1 MKQSAMK
8 KFSQLERMRIV
19 AAAFAGALTAL
30 AAVQA
35 QAQTTDISQTPLASA
50 SNLSVLPNLMFL
62 LDDSGSMMW
71 DFIPDNTERVLPSS
85 ERRYFSNNHTC
96 KPKGILTTSGTAAL
110 NGLPAN
116 HCDRG
121 DPPLF
126 SVQHNGMYYN
136 PQYTYRPPLN
146 FDGTGY
152 PKQTNWSS
160 VDCDPYGSGWGCDKW
175 YNTNQGYYDN
185 GSGTANEGAGN
196 QSYSNP
202 NVAKW
207 YDSSSNFDILS
218 RFPEVVYCNSSGAS
232 VTDIN
237 VCRRNGIITT
247 TNPFRYSTARWG
259 RNAATSPISGGYP
272 DSPAV
277 HEFWRSKVPTT
288 NTVVVVTTAH
298 AHSIPTGN
306 ACKNDKGA
314 AAACQIIPRTGTGTT
329 GSGLDSTTP
338 VTITPTG
345 PHTFTYSM
353 SGRTGQKLAYGSY
366 DNIVGLSRGANVVTV
381 SAAWNHGLTVGDKI
395 NVTETVC
402 GSSSCGFTLSNV
414 SIMAVVDAHTFR
426 YNQTASNKT
435 AVGYYRRAELFNI
448 PKLSRGNPY
457 YYTIEPVEHCKD
469 AALTD
474 CKASTVPDTA
484 YPYPATLRYCSSHF
498 DANRLDSFP
507 ADATKSASSPHW
519 QRLDSTKPRCRKKYE
534 EATGYKYPRYGQFRR
549 VDIVPATAT
558 YGNRPLRTDCAA
570 RPVCTYAE
578 EMTNFGNWFT
588 YYRTRMLT
596 MKTAAG
602 IAFSPIDD
610 RYRVGFLTINP
621 MSGGSVDSNK
631 YLKIEKFTPSHK
643 KLWYEMFYKQ
653 DPGGG
658 TPLPEALSRV
668 GRHYAGVKSGIND
681 EMDDDPVQY
690 SCQQNFT
697 LVTTD
702 GMWSG
707 RDGITETGAGI
718 GNLDNT
724 GPRPQYDGGNPFNP
738 DTSDNGYSSSGTLAD
753 VALHYYQTDLRKSGA
768 TGALGTDVSENN
780 VPTGQKDKANWQH
793 MVTFGLGMVDGLM
806 DWRADYDSPG
816 ITGDFDNVS
825 RGAPA
830 GNCSWT
836 PGQCN
841 WPMPGD
847 RVPANIDDLWHAA
860 VNGRGKYFFARDSQS
875 VQEGLNTALT
885 SLQERSASG
894 AAAATSTPNITP
906 SDRGIFKTSYTT
918 VQWNGEIIAQLIDP
932 NDGSVLPGILWSAKE
947 KLQGRVG
954 LSTDSRT
961 IYLGDY
967 DETSGHKLFTYANL
981 DATEQVWFD
990 KKCDPVSTMSQ
1001 CALLD
1006 PTTQLPVANDGTNL
1020 MNFLRGQT
1028 QHEVSIYRDR
1038 QFALGDTINAVPLYV
1053 AQPRLAFADK
1063 VSPTYGDWAATSAV
1077 KNRTPAL
1084 YVAANDGMLHAF
1096 NANTGDELWA
1106 FIPRQIAPN
1115 MWKLA
1120 EKNYASKHQYYVD
1133 GSPTSM
1139 DIWDGGGWRTIL
1151 VGGLN
1156 AGGRGFYA
1164 LDITNPNAPQALWE
1178 FCHDAALC
1186 PIYDQD
1192 VGYSFGNPIITK
1204 RESDGEWVVLVT
1216 SGLNNVS
1223 PGDGQG
1229 YLYVLDALT
1238 GKIQKKIGTGVGST
1252 TKPSGLNRISAWAD
1266 SFFTDNSSKWV
1277 YGGDQE
1283 GYVWRFT
1290 LTDDDD
1296 TNDPLYS
1303 VLPLARAL
1311 DGSGRPQPITTR
1323 PELGLVDEVH
1333 KVVYVGTG
1341 RYVGVQDLTDPA
1353 TQSPAGT
1360 WAWQQSVYAFKDQG
1374 LKKGNLRSA
1383 ANQLVNQTITEL
1395 SGGQERTVSN
1405 NTVDWGTQGG
1415 WYVDLNPGN
1424 KSPGERINVDPQLAL
1439 GTLLVVTNVPGATA
1453 CAIGGDSWLYQFD
1466 YRDGSYVQG
1475 APSNLVARKLT
1486 GALTVGLSIYQLP
1499 NNAIVGQGQGSNTEM
1514 HKRDIN
1520 TAPGSTPSRRSSWR
1534 EITPDQ

>member
-1 MKQSAMK
+1 MKQLVMK
-8 KFSQLERMRIV
+8 NLSQLERNRIV
-19 AAAFAGALTAL
+19 AVAFAGALTAF
-30 AAVQA
+30 AAAQA
-35 QAQTTDISQTPLASA
+35 HAQTTDISQTPLASA

-71 DFIPDNTERVLPSS
+71 DFAPDHTDRVIPSGEK
-85 ERRYFSNNHTC
+85 RYFHNVHTC
-96 KPKGILTTSGTAAL
+96 KPKGILTTSSTAAL

-126 SVQHNGMYYN
+126 AVQHNGMAYN
-136 PQYTYRPPLN
+136 PQFTYRPPVN
-146 FDGTGY
+146 FDGTSY
-152 PKQTNWSS
+152 PKQTDWKQ

-185 GSGTANEGAGN
+185 GNSTVDEGSGN
-196 QSYSNP
+196 QSYGNP
-202 NVAKW
+202 NVTKW
-207 YDSSSNFDILS
+207 YDSSSNFDMLNRWPDI
-218 RFPEVVYCNSSGAS
+218 VYCNSAGAS

-237 VCRRNGIITT
+237 VCRKNGIIST

-259 RNAATSPISGGYP
+259 RAAATSPISGGYP
-272 DSPAV
+272 DAPAV
-277 HEFWRSKVPTT
+277 HEFWRTGTPSSNQT
-288 NTVVVVTTAH
+288 VVVTTALTH
-298 AHSIPTGN
+298 GIPT
-306 ACKNDKGA
+306 ASTPCKDAKNN

-329 GSGLDSTTP
+329 GSGLDSTTAR
-338 VTITPTG
+338 TIAVTG
-345 PHTFTYSM
+345 PNTFTYTN
-353 SGRTGQKLAYGSY
+353 GLTGQRLAYGGY
-366 DNIVGLSRGANVVTV
+366 DNVVGLSRASNVVTV
-381 SAAWNHGLTVGDKI
+381 STAWNHGLTVGDKI
-395 NVTETVC
+395 NITETAC
-402 GSSSCGFTLSNV
+402 GSSSCVFTLSNV
-414 SIMAVVDAHTFR
+414 SIGAVVDPHTFR
-426 YNQTASNKT
+426 YSQTAANKT
-435 AVGYYRRAELFNI
+435 GLGYYRRAELFNI
-448 PKLSRGNPY
+448 PKLARGNPH

-474 CKASTVPDTA
+474 CTLSTVPTGA
-484 YPYPATLRYCSSHF
+484 YTYPAPLRYCASHF
-498 DANRLDSFP
+498 DANRLD
-507 ADATKSASSPHW
+507 AITGNGTASSPHL
-519 QRLDSTKPRCRKKYE
+519 QRLDPTKPRCRKKYE

-549 VDIVPATAT
+549 VDITSANAPF
-558 YGNRPLRTDCAA
+558 GNRPLRSDCAN
-570 RPVCTYAE
+570 RPNCSYEE
-578 EMTNFGNWFT
+578 EMTNFANWFA
-588 YYRTRMLT
+588 YYRARMLT

-610 RYRVGFLTINP
+610 RYRVGFITINP
-621 MSGGSVDSNK
+621 MSGSNVDSNR
-631 YLKIEKFTPSHK
+631 YLKIDTFTKSHK
-643 KLWYEMFYKQ
+643 EAWYKIFYTQ

-658 TPLPEALSRV
+658 TPLPEAVSRV
-668 GRHYAGVKSGIND
+668 GRHFAGKTDGINKN
-681 EMDDDPVQY
+681 MSDDPVQY
-690 SCQQNFT
+690 SCQQNFA

-707 RDGITETGAGI
+707 RNGITETGAAI

-724 GPRPQYDGGNPFNP
+724 GPRPPYDGGNPYNP
-738 DTSDNGYSSSGTLAD
+738 DPSDKDYSSSGTLAD
-753 VALHYYQTDLRKSGA
+753 VAMHYYQTDLRKSGA

-780 VPTGQKDKANWQH
+780 VPGSAKDPANWQH

-806 DWRADYDSPG
+806 DWRPDYESADA
-816 ITGDFDNVS
+816 TGDFDNV
-825 RGAPA
+825 RKGAPA
-830 GNCSWT
+830 GNCAWT

-847 RVPANIDDLWHAA
+847 KVQANIDDLWHAA
-860 VNGRGKYFFARDSQS
+860 VNGRGKYFFARDSQA
-875 VQEGLNTALT
+875 VQDGLNTALT

-918 VQWNGEIIAQLIDP
+918 VQWNGEITAQLIDP
-932 NDGSVLPGILWSAKE
+932 NDGSVLPGILWSAKD
-947 KLQGRVG
+947 KLQTRVG
-954 LSTDSRT
+954 LSTDSRS

-967 DETSGHKLFTYANL
+967 DQTSGHKLFTYANL
-981 DATEQVWFD
+981 DATEQAWFD
-990 KKCDPVSTMSQ
+990 KKCDPVSTMTQ

-1006 PTTQLPVANDGTNL
+1006 PTTQLPVANDGANL
-1020 MNFLRGQT
+1020 VNFLRGQT
-1028 QHEVSIYRDR
+1028 QHEAAIYRDR

-1053 AQPRLAFADK
+1053 AKPRMAFIDK
-1063 VSPTYGDWAATSAV
+1063 VSPTYAEWAATSAV

-1106 FIPRQIAPN
+1106 FIPRQVAQN

-1120 EKNYASKHQYYVD
+1120 EKNYASKHQYFVD
-1133 GSPTSM
+1133 GSPVSM
-1139 DIWDGGGWRTIL
+1139 DVWDGGSWRTIL

-1164 LDITNPNAPQALWE
+1164 LDITNPIAPKALWE

-1186 PIYDQD
+1186 PIYDD
-1192 VGYSFGNPIITK
+1192 DLGYSFGNPIITK
-1204 RESDGEWVVLVT
+1204 READGEWVVLVT

-1223 PGDGQG
+1223 PGNGQG

-1238 GKIQKKIGTGVGST
+1238 GKIQKKIGTGLGDSS
-1252 TKPSGLNRISAWAD
+1252 KPSGLMRISGWVD
-1266 SFFTDNSSKWV
+1266 SFYTDNSTKWV

-1283 GYVWRFT
+1283 GYIWRFT
-1290 LTDDDD
+1290 LTDDDSS
-1296 TNDPLYS
+1296 DPLYS

-1311 DGSGRPQPITTR
+1311 DGSGKAQPVTSR
-1323 PELGLVDEVH
+1323 PELGLVDEKHRVI
-1333 KVVYVGTG
+1333 YAGTG
-1341 RYVGVQDLTDPA
+1341 RYVGVKDLTDPA
-1353 TQSPAGT
+1353 AQSPAGT
-1360 WAWQQSVYAFKDQG
+1360 WAWQQSVYAFKDEG
-1374 LKKGNLRSA
+1374 MKKGTLRDP
-1383 ANQLVNQTITEL
+1383 ANDLVKQTITEL

-1405 NTVDWGTQGG
+1405 NTVDWSTQGG

-1424 KSPGERINVDPQLAL
+1424 KSPGERVNVDPQLAL

-1475 APSNLVARKLT
+1475 APNNLTGRKLT

-1499 NNAIVGQGQGSNTEM
+1499 NNAIVGQGQASNTEM

-1534 EITPDQ
+1534 EITPDR